1 MKKLNFFLCMIFT
14 LLLFPISTFAQT
26 PTVEFKCNMSVQIKR
41 GTFNAA
47 TDSVW
52 VRGNFNSWEGREYL
66 LTDADGDSIY
76 SAVFTNFT
84 ENQELVFKFVHSPD
98 VWEATANWSLTVT
111 AGANVYECYW
121 ENVKV
126 YVPKHTIQVTFS
138 INMELERL
146 KGSFD
151 PTIDHVGVRGSFS
164 GWCGA
169 IVSTSS
175 ASDDENFELA
185 KRCETIL
192 TQSQTNADLYEG
204 VVPMFAEVG
213 EIVTFKF
220 YYSPGIW
227 EKNNLT
233 DNTQNDRYFVVS
245 QWNLDDGFMSIEAN
259 FNNESLETVLNQDA
273 NITFT
278 CNTNGASIINAPPG
292 TEFKTI
298 HIAGG
303 HLPLKWPDGGW
314 PDIDSTK
321 MMQLYDDGTHD
332 DVTAEDKIFTTTI
345 TFHAYSQL
353 TVAYKFSANWG
364 LPTNGGGNDN
374 EGGIGADKT
383 LKMHKFT
390 TNAVIKDTFGLRRII
405 PNVEKLE
412 NSIPTD
418 FKLNQNYPN
427 PFNPET
433 RISWQLSR
441 KLSGSF
447 VTLKIYDVLGNEI
460 ATLVNEEQ
468 PAGTYQVT
476 FNPQQTT
483 NHQQLSS
490 GVFFYQLR
498 AGNFVQTKKMIL
510 MR

>member
-14 LLLFPISTFAQT
+14 LLLFPISTFAQA

-52 VRGNFNSWEGREYL
+52 VRGNFNSWEGREYP

-111 AGANVYECYW
+111 AGANVYECFW

-126 YVPKHTIQVTFS
+126 YVPKKTIQVTFS

-151 PTIDHVGVRGSFS
+151 PSTDYVGVRGSFS

-185 KRCETIL
+185 QRCETIL
-192 TQSQTNADLYEG
+192 TQSQTNPDLYEG
-204 VVPMFAEVG
+204 VVTIVAEV
-213 EIVTFKF
+213 EDIVSFKF
-220 YYSPGIW
+220 YYSHDIW
-227 EKNNLT
+227 EIDNLT
-233 DNTQNDRYFVVS
+233 DMTQSGRYFVVS
-245 QWNLDDGFMSIEAN
+245 QAIFDDGIMLYEAIG
-259 FNNESLETVLNQDA
+259 FNNETLETVLNQDA
-273 NITFT
+273 HITFT
-278 CNTNGASIINAPPG
+278 CNTNGASIINTPPG

-303 HLPLKWPDGGW
+303 HLPLKWPGGGW

-321 MMQLYDDGTHD
+321 MIKLYDDGTHD
-332 DVTAEDKIFTTTI
+332 DFLAGDKIFTTTI
-345 TFHAYSQL
+345 TFPAYSQL

-364 LPTNGGGNDN
+364 LPTNGGGNNN
-374 EGGIGADKT
+374 EGGLEADKT

-433 RISWQLSR
+433 RISWQIAV
-441 KLSGSF
+441 GSF
-447 VTLKIYDVLGNEI
+447 VTLKVYDVLGNEI
-460 ATLVNEEQ
+460 AALVNEFLQ
-468 PAGTYQVT
+468 TGTYNQT
-476 FNPQQTT
+476 FNVETGHT
-483 NHQQLSS
+483 SS
-490 GVFFYQLR
+490 SPSSVYFYQLR
-498 AGNFVQTKKMIL
+498 AGEFVQTKKMIL